1 MFVAVV
7 GSGLVGMLVYV
18 SLFYSNPRRT
28 VPASSEID
36 GSIFQSREEAEIASN
51 EWVSLGGTYVA
62 EMLTTVRRT
71 VPVTELEK
79 KKLKSQIDQSMRKK
93 IEAEYNRCLQK
104 AESNLAK
111 ELCSFGPRES
121 AVGED
126 AKIPQKKTIQ
136 DRIVN
141 KVEYQ
146 RRECTDDQEL
156 RSFECIELDVAR
168 DATVRRTG
176 DDKEVP
182 IKSFQQFRY

>member
-1 MFVAVV
+1 
-7 GSGLVGMLVYV
+7 MLVYAG
-18 SLFYSNPRRT
+18 LFYSNARRT

-36 GSIFQSREEAEIASN
+36 GSIFQSREAAETAAN
-51 EWVSLGGTYVA
+51 EWIALGGIYVV
-62 EMLTTVRRT
+62 ETLTIVRRT

-93 IEAEYNRCLQK
+93 IEEEYNRCLQK

-121 AVGED
+121 TVGQD

-156 RSFECIELDVAR
+156 RSFDCIELDVAR
-168 DATVRRTG
+168 DATVRRTA
-176 DDKEVP
+176 DDKEIPVK
-182 IKSFQQFRY
+182 IFQQFRY

>member
-1 MFVAVV
+1 
-7 GSGLVGMLVYV
+7 MLVYAG
-18 SLFYSNPRRT
+18 LFYSNARRT

-36 GSIFQSREEAEIASN
+36 GSIFQSREAAETAAN
-51 EWVSLGGTYVA
+51 EWIALGGIYVV
-62 EMLTTVRRT
+62 ETLTTVRRT

-111 ELCSFGPRES
+111 ELCSFGPREA

-156 RSFECIELDVAR
+156 RSFECIELDVAH

>member
-1 MFVAVV
+1 MAVV

-156 RSFECIELDVAR
+156 RSFECVELNVAR
-168 DATVRRTG
+168 DATVRRSA
-176 DDKEVP
+176 DDKEIPVK
-182 IKSFQQFRY
+182 IFQQFRY